1 MRKKNKYLKYFAL
14 FAILSFMWMAA
25 SAQTTTE
32 ERREGTVSYISGNSV
47 YVKFDKTDNIKIGD
61 TLFINKNGVFSPALV
76 VKNLSSISCVCES
89 ITNVDFKVDDKI
101 LSPVIKVQKI
111 EEKEDDQVNEGVAA
125 EVVSEDEYQ
134 LKEEE
139 KSNKK
144 EVKPEVNDIY
154 GKLSISSYSGFSNSP
169 GGNSQRM
176 RYTFS
181 MNAENIADSKVSAE
195 TYISFSHRDN
205 NWSDIQNNLF
215 NGLKIYNL
223 AVKYQ
228 PVESMKIILGRKI
241 NSNVSNLGAIDGLQA
256 EKTWKSII
264 LGAFVGSRPDYQD
277 YSFNFKL
284 LQYGGYVA
292 HVYKNKSNRQMKTT
306 FAIVEQ
312 QNNGATDRR
321 FAYIQH
327 YNSLA
332 KNLYFFG
339 TAEMEL
345 YQNINGEKK
354 STFNF
359 TNLYLMI
366 RYKILRNLS
375 VSGSYSNRTNLI
387 YYETYKDFVD
397 RLLEDEALQGYRLRI
412 NYRPIRK
419 LSVGVWAGYRSRK
432 DDPTPTKNAN
442 AYISYSQI
450 PGINASATISAT
462 MLETAYLKGNIY
474 SLRLSKDIIP
484 GKLYGSFVYR
494 YVNYNYTYTEGNDLQ
509 HVGDINLSWRI
520 YKKISFSVAY
530 EGQFEN
536 SFTYNRIYA
545 NLLTRF

>member
-1 MRKKNKYLKYFAL
+1 
-14 FAILSFMWMAA
+14 MWITAG
-25 SAQTTTE
+25 AQTTE
-32 ERREGTVSYISGNSV
+32 ERREGKISYISGNSI
-47 YVKFDKTDNIKIGD
+47 YVKFDNTDNIKIGD
-61 TLFINKNGVFSPALV
+61 TLFVNKNGVATPALL
-76 VKNLSSISCVCES
+76 VKNLSSISCVCEPIS
-89 ITNVDFKVDDKI
+89 NANFKVDDKI
-101 LSPVIKVQKI
+101 LSPKIVINSTGEKVETPII
-111 EEKEDDQVNEGVAA
+111 EEVAD
-125 EVVSEDEYQ
+125 ETDNGNEYQ
-134 LKEEE
+134 LKDEQ
-139 KSNKK
+139 KSDKK
-144 EVKPEVNDIY
+144 QLKPEINDIY

-181 MNAENIADSKVSAE
+181 MNAENIANSKVSAE

-205 NWSDIQNNLF
+205 NWGDIQNNIF

-223 AVKYQ
+223 AIKYQ

-241 NSNVSNLGAIDGLQA
+241 NSNISNLGAIDGLQA

-277 YSFNFKL
+277 YSFNLKL

-419 LSVGVWAGYRSRK
+419 LSIGAWAGYRSRK
-432 DDPTPTKNAN
+432 DDPSPTKNAS
-442 AYISYSQI
+442 AYISYSQV

-494 YVNYNYTYTEGNDLQ
+494 YVNYDYTYTEGNDLQ
-509 HVGDINLSWRI
+509 HVGDINISWRI

>member
-1 MRKKNKYLKYFAL
+1 MRTKDKYLKYFVL
-14 FAILSFMWMAA
+14 LTMLSIMWIN
-25 SAQTTTE
+25 SGAQTTQ
-32 ERREGTVSYISGNSV
+32 ERREGKISYMSGNSI
-47 YVKFDKTDNIKIGD
+47 YVKFDNTDNIKIGD
-61 TLFINKNGVFSPALV
+61 TLFVNKNGVPTPALV

-89 ITNVDFKVDDKI
+89 ITDANFKVDDKI
-101 LSPVIKVQKI
+101 LSPKIVIKNSD
-111 EEKEDDQVNEGVAA
+111 EKVEPPIIAEVAA
-125 EVVSEDEYQ
+125 DSDNENEYQ
-134 LKEEE
+134 LKDE
-139 KSNKK
+139 KKSDKK
-144 EVKPEVNDIY
+144 QLTPEVNDIY

-176 RYTFS
+176 RYTFA
-181 MNAENIADSKVSAE
+181 MNADNIANSKVSAE

-205 NWSDIQNNLF
+205 NWSDIQNNVF

-241 NSNVSNLGAIDGLQA
+241 NSNISNLGAIDGLQA

-284 LQYGGYVA
+284 LQYGAYVA
-292 HVYKNKSNRQMKTT
+292 HVFKNKSNRQMKTT

-375 VSGSYSNRTNLI
+375 VSGSYSARTNLI

-412 NYRPIRK
+412 NFRPIRK
-419 LSVGVWAGYRSRK
+419 LSIGAWAGYRSRK
-432 DDPTPTKNAN
+432 DDPAPTKNAS
-442 AYISYSQI
+442 AYISYSQV

-462 MLETAYLKGNIY
+462 LLETAYLKGNIY

-494 YVNYNYTYTEGNDLQ
+494 YVNYDYTYTTGNDLQ